1 MSGLDDVPREARG
14 HAGLPVSVEEIL
26 VRVRSGLPV
35 YCPTSPADIDQR
47 PYRAYL
53 RREADASQDRSSQG

>member
-1 MSGLDDVPREARG
+1 MTSLGK
-14 HAGLPVSVEEIL
+14 HADMPVSVSVEEIL